1 MTKTND
7 TNTIVEVVQN
17 DNGISGLS
25 LPQPTLDDVWDTA
38 LSGVLSENSKRS
50 YRAGLLGFAKFIL
63 GRANTEI
70 PKDNEA
76 VLQLATVLLPH
87 VNFQLVTE
95 YRDELRYKGFAHR
108 TINVRL
114 AAIHSLFNRMM
125 RLGLTDKNPASSE
138 LVQRLRTSSRSD
150 TQGLE
155 EEEAASLLELCY
167 KDTRLSG
174 KRDLALFAVLIFN
187 GLRRSEVIQIDMD
200 RIRYI
205 KSTPTIRLK
214 AKRDKDLMIEF
225 IPKVW
230 ATIDDWCKTANIVEG
245 PIFVRLR
252 GTRNGLQKVTE
263 NRLTPDGI
271 YAIIKSRIKE
281 AGIEKNIHPH
291 SLRHTYATL
300 ALLSGVA
307 IQDVQMSMGHSSTD
321 TTYRYYRAVN
331 QVGTSPGRSINLK
344 WPKQGKGKEKAQ

>member
-1 MTKTND
+1 MTNSSEKES
-7 TNTIVEVVQN
+7 IVEVIPEN
-17 DNGISGLS
+17 PGELTLPETHIS
-25 LPQPTLDDVWDTA
+25 DVWDAT
-38 LSGVLSENSKRS
+38 LTGVLSKNSKRA
-50 YRAGLLGFAKFIL
+50 YRTGLLSFAKFIIERT
-63 GRANTEI
+63 GTKMPSSNEEI
-70 PKDNEA
+70 LKA
-76 VLQLATVLLPH
+76 ATVFLPQ

-95 YRDELRYKGFAHR
+95 FRDELRYNGLAHR

-125 RLGLTDKNPASSE
+125 RLGFIDKNPAASE
-138 LVQRLRTSSRSD
+138 LVQRMRTSSRSD
-150 TQGLE
+150 TEGLGQK
-155 EEEAASLLELCY
+155 EAAALLEMCFND
-167 KDTRLSG
+167 KRLSG

-187 GLRRSEVIQIDMD
+187 GLRRSEVIQIDIN

-205 KSTPTIRLK
+205 ESTPTIRLK

-230 ATIDDWCKTANIVEG
+230 ATIDDWCKTADISSG
-245 PIFVRLR
+245 PVFVRLR

-307 IQDVQMSMGHSSTD
+307 IQDVQTSMGHSSTD
-321 TTYRYYRAVN
+321 TTYRYYRAID
-331 QVGTSPGRSINLK
+331 QVGRSPGRSINLK
-344 WPKQGKGKEKAQ
+344 WPKKGKGKEKAQ